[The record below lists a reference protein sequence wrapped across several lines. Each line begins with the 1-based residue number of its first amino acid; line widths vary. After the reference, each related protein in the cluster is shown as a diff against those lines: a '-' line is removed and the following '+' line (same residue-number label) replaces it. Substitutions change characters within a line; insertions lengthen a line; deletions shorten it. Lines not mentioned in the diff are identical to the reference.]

1 MRKML
6 VVGAL
11 IVSSVLLLQ
20 APAWAPNLYSAT
32 LSSGGLK
39 ASPAGRLV
47 GKAPVNATSN
57 CYSKPVTIT
66 FKWTNPNFTET
77 KSATSDSAGKFTVTP
92 THIPRRVNDVE
103 PFVLAATCGGVKMPL
118 SLAFGGAPTA
128 PLLAFGVSLVVA
140 GVLLVLLGR
149 RRGRAL
155 G

>member
-20 APAWAPNLYSAT
+20 APAWAPNLYKVS
-32 LSSGGLK
+32 LSGTLK
-39 ASPAGRLV
+39 ASPAGRSV
-47 GKAPVNATSN
+47 RQASINASSN

-66 FKWTNPNFTET
+66 FKWTNPSYTEI
-77 KSATSDSAGKFTVTP
+77 KSATSDKGGNFTITSR
-92 THIPRRVNDVE
+92 HIPKGAKNVE
-103 PFVLAATCGGVKMPL
+103 KYVTAATCGSQPMTL
-118 SLAFGGAPTA
+118 ELAFGGAPTL

-140 GVLLVLLGR
+140 GGLLVLLGR

-155 G
+155 D